1 MTSEAMADIGPT
13 APSRGKIIANARD
26 VVEFARN
33 AIRCAERS
41 DNIEALN
48 WMDRARK
55 AATFAESQ
63 SE

>member
-1 MTSEAMADIGPT
+1 MTAAFDDIGPT
-13 APSRGKIIANARD
+13 GPSRGKIITHAKD
-26 VVEFARN
+26 VIEFARN

-48 WMDRARK
+48 WMDRAHK
-55 AATFAESQ
+55 ASTFVESP